1 MNFTEDNA
9 LVQTWVR
16 VVKNGQY
23 EKEQVPNIGNLRDIV
38 NSVLEAK
45 A

>member
-1 MNFTEDNA
+1 MIFTAESA

-16 VVKNGQY
+16 VIKNGQY
-23 EKEQVPNIGNLRDIV
+23 EKEQVPNIGNLRDVVV
-38 NSVLEAK
+38 NILDNK

>member
-1 MNFTEDNA
+1 MIFTAESA

-16 VVKNGQY
+16 VVRSGQY
-23 EKEQVPNIGNLRDIV
+23 EKEQVPNIGNLRDVVV
-38 NSVLEAK
+38 NILDDK

>member
-1 MNFTEDNA
+1 MIFTIENA

-38 NSVLEAK
+38 FSILDNQE
-45 A
+45 

>member
-1 MNFTEDNA
+1 MVFTTENA

-16 VVKNGQY
+16 VIRSGQY

-38 NSVLEAK
+38 FGILDSEA
-45 A
+45 

>member
-1 MNFTEDNA
+1 MIFTSESA

-16 VVKNGQY
+16 VIKNGQY
-23 EKEQVPNIGNLRDIV
+23 EKEQVPNIGNLRDVVV
-38 NSVLEAK
+38 NILDNK